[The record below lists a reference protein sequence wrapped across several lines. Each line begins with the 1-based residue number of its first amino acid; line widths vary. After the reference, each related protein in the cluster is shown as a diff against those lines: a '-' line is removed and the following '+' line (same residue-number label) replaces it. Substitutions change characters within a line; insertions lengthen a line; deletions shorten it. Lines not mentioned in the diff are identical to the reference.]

1 MRDDCMPT
9 KDSGGC
15 SLEDQAQGAD
25 QEIYALATM
34 VNLFAAIPNTATRGR
49 MLRYLASRFD
59 PR

>member
-1 MRDDCMPT
+1 MPT